1 MMMRRMILLMDV
13 VFSIVLSFMFL
24 VNFAWAAYPDRKI
37 RFIIQFEPGGM
48 SDATARAVVRY
59 ANPHLGERIYVENI
73 PGGGSAIGSWECLN
87 APPDGYTLALLVTS
101 TIVGPY
107 VNKKAPSYDLFD
119 PVCILALDPL
129 TVSVKTDSRFKTAA
143 DLISY
148 AKSHP
153 GDVTLGTAGFGTIHH
168 IGVEAF
174 ARATGAKFTQV
185 PFKGSGPSVVAAT
198 GGHVDGAMA
207 SCFSVR
213 PYVEGKKLQV
223 LVVLDTKRSPLYPE
237 VPTARELGYDAVAV
251 TFQGIGVRKGIP
263 EEVKAVLVEAFR
275 KATEDEG
282 YKKLMDQMGLERLY
296 LSPKEAVPW
305 LKSQHDFIKDLA
317 TKLGLKP
324 E

>member
-1 MMMRRMILLMDV
+1 MTKRLILLIHV
-13 VFSIVLSFMFL
+13 VFPIVFFFMFL
-24 VNFAWAAYPDRKI
+24 VNFVWAAYPDRKI
-37 RFIIQFEPGGM
+37 RFIIPFEPGGL
-48 SDATARAVVRY
+48 SDTTARAVVRY
-59 ANPHLGERIYVENI
+59 ANPHLGGRLYVENI
-73 PGGGSAIGSWECLN
+73 TGAGVATGSWECLN
-87 APPDGYTLALLVTS
+87 APPDGYTLTLLVTS

-107 VNKKAPSYDLFD
+107 INKKSPPYDLFD
-119 PVCILALDPL
+119 PICIVALDPL
-129 TVSVKTDSRFKTAA
+129 TVSVKTDSRFRTGA
-143 DLISY
+143 DLIAF

-174 ARATGAKFTQV
+174 AGATGAKFTQV
-185 PFKGSGPSVVAAT
+185 PFKGSGPSVVAAI

-213 PYVEGKKLQV
+213 PYVDGKKLRV
-223 LVVLDTKRSPLYPE
+223 LAVLDTKRSLLYPE
-237 VPTARELGYDAVAV
+237 IPTAKELGYDAVAV
-251 TFQGIGVRKGIP
+251 TFQGIGVRKGTP

-296 LSPKEAVPW
+296 LAPKEAVPW

>member
-1 MMMRRMILLMDV
+1 MRRIILLMNV
-13 VFSIVLSFMFL
+13 VFSILLSLMFL
-24 VNFAWAAYPDRKI
+24 VNFVWAGYPERKI
-37 RFIIQFEPGGM
+37 RFIIPFEPGGM
-48 SDATARAVVRY
+48 SDATARTIVRY
-59 ANPHLGERIYVENI
+59 ANPYLGGRIYVENI
-73 PGGGSAIGSWECLN
+73 PGAGVATGSLECLN
-87 APPDGYTLALLVTS
+87 APPDGYTLTLLVTS
-101 TIVGPY
+101 TLVGPY
-107 VNKKAPSYDLFD
+107 INKKSPSYDLFD
-119 PVCILALDPL
+119 PICIVALDPL
-129 TVSVKTDSRFKTAA
+129 TVSVKIDSRFKTAA

-148 AKSHP
+148 AKLHP

-174 ARATGAKFTQV
+174 VGATGVKFTQV

-198 GGHVDGAMA
+198 GGHVDGTMA

-213 PYVEGKKLQV
+213 PYVEGKKLRV
-223 LVVLDTKRSPLYPE
+223 LVVLDAKRSPLYPE

-275 KATEDEG
+275 KGTEDEG
-282 YKKLMDQMGLERLY
+282 YKTLMDQMGLERLY
-296 LSPKEAVPW
+296 LAPKEAAPW
-305 LKSQHDFIKDLA
+305 LKSQHDFIKNLA

>member
-1 MMMRRMILLMDV
+1 MKKLILLIV
-13 VFSIVLSFMFL
+13 IVFPILFFFAFGL
-24 VNFAWAAYPDRKI
+24 NFAWAAYPDRKI
-37 RFIIQFEPGGM
+37 RFIIQYEPGGL
-48 SDATARAVVRY
+48 SDTTARAVVRY
-59 ANPHLGERIYVENI
+59 ANPYLGDRIYVENI
-73 PGGGSAIGSWECLN
+73 PGAGVATGSWECLN
-87 APPDGYTLALLVTS
+87 APPDGYTLTLLVTS

-107 VNKKAPSYDLFD
+107 INKKSPPYDLFD
-119 PVCILALDPL
+119 PICIVALDPL
-129 TVSVKTDSRFKTAA
+129 TVSVKTDSRFRTGA
-143 DLISY
+143 DLISF
-148 AKSHP
+148 AKLHP

-168 IGVEAF
+168 MGVEAF
-174 ARATGAKFTQV
+174 VGATGAKFTQV

-213 PYVEGKKLQV
+213 PYVEGKKLRV
-223 LVVLDTKRSPLYPE
+223 LVVLDKNRSPLYPE

-251 TFQGIGVRKGIP
+251 TFQGIGIRKGTP